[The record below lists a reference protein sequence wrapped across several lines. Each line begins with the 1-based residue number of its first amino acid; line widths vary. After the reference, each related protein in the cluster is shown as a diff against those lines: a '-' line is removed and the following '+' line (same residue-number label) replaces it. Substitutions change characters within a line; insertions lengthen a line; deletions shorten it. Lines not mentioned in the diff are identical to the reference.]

1 MYIYTHTYKHTPK
14 QVIAKRVHSVVY
26 FVQVLIIIVLSIHV
40 EVYNIRRGVLRV
52 RVIDKVYSTNRNIP
66 RLLLYG
72 VGDRLLRLRQSLC
85 TL

>member
-1 MYIYTHTYKHTPK
+1 MHTRINRIRGVLRVYIYTHTYKHTPK

-52 RVIDKVYSTNRNIP
+52 RVSD
-66 RLLLYG
+66 
-72 VGDRLLRLRQSLC
+72 
-85 TL
+85 

>member
-40 EVYNIRRGVLRV
+40 EVYNTRRGVLRV
-52 RVIDKVYSTNRNIP
+52 RVSD
-66 RLLLYG
+66 
-72 VGDRLLRLRQSLC
+72 
-85 TL
+85 